1 LQAIKLQGG
10 NDPLQEWRRHLGLT
24 GAKDAHSAIDHRRRR
39 INRRIALQQ
48 TKETLDLRQLLA
60 TMGATGQVPL
70 QLVAFL
76 GGETRFHPI
85 NQAIKGN
92 MAWTKV
98 HWVSP
103 NE

>member
-1 LQAIKLQGG
+1 
-10 NDPLQEWRRHLGLT
+10 
-24 GAKDAHSAIDHRRRR
+24 
-39 INRRIALQQ
+39 
-48 TKETLDLRQLLA
+48 
-60 TMGATGQVPL
+60 MGATGQVPL